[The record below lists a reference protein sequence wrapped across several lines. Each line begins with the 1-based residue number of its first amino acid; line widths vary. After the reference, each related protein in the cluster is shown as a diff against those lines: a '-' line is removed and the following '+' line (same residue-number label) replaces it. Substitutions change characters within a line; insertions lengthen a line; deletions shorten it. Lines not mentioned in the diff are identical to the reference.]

1 MKYIITENIFK
12 DLVRKLMGGKSKEE
26 IEENKRRVK
35 RLMDKYITHHL
46 LNGLK
51 EGEVPGYIKGWYKGS
66 NPVIGITH
74 SGMMNFNEDLTDD
87 LQKTFGLNYDDA
99 KEAIAMRMKD
109 MYNITEPIKWVKFY
123 DSGL

>member
-1 MKYIITENIFK
+1 MFK

-26 IEENKRRVK
+26 IEENKRRIK
-35 RLMDKYITHHL
+35 KLMDKYMTHHL
-46 LNGLK
+46 LSGLK
-51 EGEVPGYIKGWYKGS
+51 EGEVKGYIKGWYKGS

-99 KEAIAMRMKD
+99 KEAIAIRMID
-109 MYNITEPIKWVKFY
+109 MYNITEPVKWTKFNY
-123 DSGL
+123 KVEDDEDY

>member
-1 MKYIITENIFK
+1 MFK
-12 DLVRKLMGGKSKEE
+12 RLIDKLRGGMNKEE
-26 IEENKRRVK
+26 SKRRIK
-35 RLMDKYITHHL
+35 KLMDKYMTHHL